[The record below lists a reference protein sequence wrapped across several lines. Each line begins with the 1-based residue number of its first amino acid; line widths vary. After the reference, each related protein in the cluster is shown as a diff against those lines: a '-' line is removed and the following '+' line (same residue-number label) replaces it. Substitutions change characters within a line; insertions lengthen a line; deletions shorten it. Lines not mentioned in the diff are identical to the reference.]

1 MVETVVKLSLTTV
14 LRITL
19 YPVTASVR
27 LSVHVR
33 VMEEDEFSKVR
44 EDGELGGKFCL
55 SQIKESGL

>member
-1 MVETVVKLSLTTV
+1 MMVETVVKLSVTTV

-19 YPVTASVR
+19 YPVTSVL
-27 LSVHVR
+27 LSVHVM